1 MSYKLNPTPNG
12 NYLASHS
19 DSMKLV
25 KTIENYWHSRGHMKV
40 KAWVE
45 KQILSNYTRPIY
57 IIRSN
62 LSYTIPIS

>member
-1 MSYKLNPTPNG
+1 MSYKLNPAPKG

-19 DSMKLV
+19 DSLKLS
-25 KTIENYWHSRGHMKV
+25 KNIEHYWHSRGYMKV

-45 KQILSNYTRPIY
+45 KQILSEYTKPIY

-62 LSYTIPIS
+62 LSYTTPTS